1 VRRIILALAA
11 ITALTAAAPAG
22 ADPSPRAC
30 LGQTLKTEVGTA
42 DFGQA
47 TAQEAVAARPFGTNV
62 VSGLAHCP

>member
-1 VRRIILALAA
+1 VRRIILAFVAIGAFAVPVAA
-11 ITALTAAAPAG
+11 S

-42 DFGQA
+42 AFGQG